1 MGFKGL
7 EQQRH
12 VSHAELAHADF
23 IVLEQEA
30 SDSQTPQTLL
40 KRNSLASE
48 VDYIP
53 DLAFSNSAVV
63 QVDGVEGGRNAFG
76 VKKALSLLYLKICWY
91 QSLAFYR
98 EICPR

>member
-1 MGFKGL
+1 M
-7 EQQRH
+7 
-12 VSHAELAHADF
+12 
-23 IVLEQEA
+23 
-30 SDSQTPQTLL
+30 TPKLLGLL

-76 VKKALSLLYLKICWY
+76 IKKALSL
-91 QSLAFYR
+91 SLSLIPQNLLVSISGFS
-98 EICPR
+98 